1 MPESKRAAIYARVST
16 TGQDPGLQ
24 LADLRRFQVDRGFQP
39 AGEFVD
45 VGFSGTKE
53 SRPELD
59 RMMDQARKK
68 RFDVVLVWR
77 FDRFARSVQHL
88 VSALHEFRGLGIGF
102 LSFQENIDTTSP
114 LGEAIFVIVAA
125 MARLE
130 RDIIVERVKAGLR
143 KAKADGRKL
152 GRPKKLID
160 LERVRAMLAEGRSM
174 RQVGKELGVDPAT
187 VRSALAGVKNN
198 PSPE

>member
-1 MPESKRAAIYARVST
+1 MPEQKRAALYARVST
-16 TGQDPGLQ
+16 KKDQDPEVQ
-24 LADLRRFQVDRGFQP
+24 LLDLRRYCRDRNFEIV
-39 AGEFVD
+39 GEFVD
-45 VGFSGTKE
+45 VGISGTKE

-59 RMMDQARKK
+59 RLMDQARKR

-88 VSALHEFRGLGIGF
+88 VSALHEFRGLGVGF

-143 KAKADGRKL
+143 KAKADGKRL
-152 GRPKKLID
+152 GRPPGSPPD
-160 LERVRAMLAEGRSM
+160 LERVQVLLAQGQTM
-174 RQVGKELGVDPAT
+174 RQVSESLGMGVST
-187 VRSALAGVKNN
+187 LRQKLAEARQK
-198 PSPE
+198 S

>member
-1 MPESKRAAIYARVST
+1 M
-16 TGQDPGLQ
+16 Q
-24 LADLRRFQVDRGFQP
+24 LADLRRYAKDRGMEVS
-39 AGEFVD
+39 AEFVD
-45 VGFSGTKE
+45 LGVSGTKE

-59 RMMDQARKK
+59 RMMDLARKRK
-68 RFDVVLVWR
+68 FDVVLVWR

-130 RDIIVERVKAGLR
+130 RDITVERVRAGLR
-143 KAKADGRKL
+143 RARAEGKKL
-152 GRPKKLID
+152 GRPARSVD
-160 LERVRAMLAEGRSM
+160 LEKVRELLAQGQTM
-174 RQVGKELGVDPAT
+174 RQVAEELGMGVSSLYRA
-187 VRSALAGVKNN
+187 VARAGSAPHCDAPPTTL
-198 PSPE
+198 P